1 MIVPAGIRK
10 TGPWVVCLSGLIST
24 QAVNSRFYL
33 DRQGHLSVFHQ
44 KIGLIITGANSKR
57 QPELATFSEKLPER
71 LIHMPLSSRL
81 QMAEQQ
87 DRLSLAFNTF
97 FSDLYVPAPSESDLK
112 LRFAITGKGTPPE
125 QAQLTLQ
132 LCLKG
137 GEELETAAGRKI
149 VLGQERIELQQGD
162 LGEWIRHHGWTLKL
176 DPSARLAWPVYPHN
190 PYADA
195 PETSLEYAVG
205 ALSVPLAL
213 KQVPGRH
220 VRPNEQEISFTLTVP

>member
-1 MIVPAGIRK
+1 
-10 TGPWVVCLSGLIST
+10 
-24 QAVNSRFYL
+24 
-33 DRQGHLSVFHQ
+33 
-44 KIGLIITGANSKR
+44 
-57 QPELATFSEKLPER
+57 
-71 LIHMPLSSRL
+71 MPLSSRL

-97 FSDLYVPAPSESDLK
+97 FSDLYVPAPSESELK
-112 LRFAITGKGTPPE
+112 FRFAITGKGTPTE

-132 LCLKG
+132 LCLKV

-149 VLGQERIELQQGD
+149 MLGQERIELQPAE

-176 DPSARLAWPVYPHN
+176 HPSARLVWPVYPHN

-205 ALSVPLAL
+205 ALSVPLVL
-213 KQVPGRH
+213 KQEAGRH
-220 VRPNEQEISFTLTVP
+220 VRPNEQEIGFTLTVP